1 MARGAK
7 SHEAARAARNVRTG
21 VIAIL
26 AVAIVAAGLWYTGR
40 LGGRGVSAE
49 DLEKVLLIAAAP
61 DDTGD
66 VVAQVVA
73 VADLSGSAHSLDAV
87 DPATAVTLPGTTY
100 STLADAYPFG
110 GGAGVAQALA
120 RAEGGE
126 PLPYVTLSASA
137 LMAAVEAAGG
147 VTLELPAEM
156 SVFDGED
163 LFILSRGRQE
173 LTAAEFGAVLK
184 GAPYLG
190 TRERGELDAELARV
204 TAALIADSAYTDVD
218 TDLGEDAFAAL
229 TGALAEIR

>member
-21 VIAIL
+21 VIGLVI
-26 AVAIVAAGLWYTGR
+26 VAIVAAGLWYTGR

-49 DLEKVLLIAAAP
+49 DLQKVLLIAAAP
-61 DDTGD
+61 DETGD
-66 VVAQVVA
+66 VVAQVIA
-73 VADLSGSAHSLDAV
+73 VAEVSGNAKSPEAV

-110 GGAGVAQALA
+110 GGAGVAEALA
-120 RAEGGE
+120 RAESGE

-137 LMAAVEAAGG
+137 LMAAVKAAGG

-156 SVFDGED
+156 SVFDGEE

-190 TRERGELDAELARV
+190 MRERGELDAELARV

-229 TGALAEIR
+229 TGALAETR

>member
-26 AVAIVAAGLWYTGR
+26 AVALLAAGLWYTGR
-40 LGGRGVSAE
+40 LGGRSVSAE
-49 DLEKVLLIAAAP
+49 DLTQVLLVAAAP
-61 DDTGD
+61 DETGD
-66 VVAQVVA
+66 VVAQVIA
-73 VADLSGSAHSLDAV
+73 VADVSG
-87 DPATAVTLPGTTY
+87 ATPVLTALEPGRTVTLPGTTY

-110 GGAGVAQALA
+110 GGAGVAEALA
-120 RAEGGE
+120 RAESGE

-137 LMAAVEAAGG
+137 LMAAVEAAGE

-156 SVFDGED
+156 SVFDGEE

-190 TRERGELDAELARV
+190 TRERAELDTELARV
-204 TAALIADSAYTDVD
+204 TAALIAGTAYTDVD

-229 TGALAEIR
+229 TGALAEIQ